1 MVLDVNLQ
9 SLQMLLPPEQS
20 EESFGIVVM
29 RGTYDLCMYI
39 IVYIYIYIWGVLKM
53 EDPQDHRLQY

>member
-1 MVLDVNLQ
+1 MVLDVKLQ
-9 SLQMLLPPEQS
+9 SLQMLLLPEQS

-29 RGTYDLCMYI
+29 RGAYDLCM
-39 IVYIYIYIWGVLKM
+39 YIYIWGVLKM

>member
-39 IVYIYIYIWGVLKM
+39 IVYIYGGFLKWRI
-53 EDPQDHRLQY
+53 PKTIGFNTKSV

>member
-39 IVYIYIYIWGVLKM
+39 IVYIYIYMGGS
-53 EDPQDHRLQY
+53 

>member
-39 IVYIYIYIWGVLKM
+39 IVYIYIWGVLKM